1 MPLELSIGQYSDKG
15 CKPLNQDFHGVM
27 LPLEPLSSSKGAA
40 IALADGISSS
50 AVSQIASETSVKSFL
65 EDYYAT
71 SESWSVRSSVQRVL
85 HATNSWLYAQTRNG
99 AYRYDIEKGF
109 VCTFSGLVLKSATA
123 HLFHAGDSRIYR
135 LAGTTLEQLTED
147 HRVWMS
153 ADKSYLSRALG
164 MRQNLQ
170 LDYHAHAVEEG
181 DTFIL
186 ATDGVYEFVL
196 PTVIAQIIGEYGG
209 DLNEAARLIV
219 ARALSQGSDDNLTIQ
234 IARVDQ
240 LGGHDMQELQE
251 HALILPFPPELQSRL
266 LFDGYRIVREI
277 HHSPRSHV
285 YLAQDEETGEQVVLK
300 TPSVDMRDNA
310 AYLESFLM
318 EEWVARRVN
327 SAHLLQAGARS
338 RKRNFLYIVYEF
350 VEGKTLRQWMLDNPA
365 PDIEA
370 VRNIVEQIARGLQ
383 TMHRQEMLHQDLRP
397 ENIMIDSSGTAKIID
412 FGSAR
417 VAGVAEIATVHEQ
430 QHIRGTLQYTAPE
443 YLLGEPGGTCS
454 DLYSLGVIAYEMM
467 SGGLPYGAG
476 MGRAT
481 TRGAQQRLGYRSM
494 LDNERSTPF
503 WVDETLR
510 KAVQPH
516 PLRRYVE
523 LSEFLYDLRHPNPAF
538 LRKDRAPL
546 LERNPILFWK
556 TLSLILLLATAIL
569 LMTHPIIHR
578 SAQPGSTDAIP
589 AKSLNPNH
597 IISSGENT

>member
-1 MPLELSIGQYSDKG
+1 MPLELSIGQYSVKG
-15 CKPLNQDFHGVM
+15 CKSLNQDFHGVM
-27 LPLEPLSSSKGAA
+27 LPLEPLSSTKGAT

-85 HATNSWLYAQTRNG
+85 RATNSWLYAQTRNG
-99 AYRYDIEKGF
+99 TYRYDIEKGF
-109 VCTFSGLVLKSATA
+109 VCTFSALILKSATA
-123 HLFHAGDSRIYR
+123 HLFHAGDTRIYR
-135 LAGTTLEQLTED
+135 LAGATLEQLTED
-147 HRVWMS
+147 HRVWLS
-153 ADKSYLSRALG
+153 SDKSYLSRALG
-164 MRQNLQ
+164 MRESLE

-186 ATDGVYEFVL
+186 TTDGVHEFVS
-196 PTVIAQIIGEYGG
+196 PTVIARIIGKCRG
-209 DLNEAARLIV
+209 DLHEAARLVV
-219 ARALSQGSDDNLTIQ
+219 AEGLLQGSDDNLTIQ

-240 LGGHDMQELQE
+240 LGGHDVQELQE

-266 LFDGYRIVREI
+266 LFDGYLIVREI

-327 SAHLLQAGARS
+327 SDHLLQSRSRS
-338 RKRNFLYIVYEF
+338 RKRNFLYIVSEF

-365 PDIEA
+365 AEIEV

-412 FGSAR
+412 FGSTR
-417 VAGVAEIATVHEQ
+417 VAGVAEITTVHEQ

-443 YLLGEPGGTCS
+443 YLLGEPGGPTS

-467 SGGLPYGAG
+467 SGGLPYGAS

-481 TRGAQQRLGYRSM
+481 TRTAQQRLGYRSI
-494 LDNERSTPF
+494 LDNDRSIPF

-510 KAVQPH
+510 KAVQPQ
-516 PLRRYVE
+516 PLRRYGE
-523 LSEFLYDLRHPNPAF
+523 LSEFLYDLRHPNPVF
-538 LRKDRAPL
+538 VRKGRGPL
-546 LERNPILFWK
+546 LERNPVLFWK
-556 TLSLILLLATAIL
+556 MLSLILLLVTAVL
-569 LMTHPIIHR
+569 LVTHPLIFR
-578 SAQPGSTDAIP
+578 PALPGGTEVIP
-589 AKSLNPNH
+589 GKSLNPKH
-597 IISSGENT
+597 IVSSGENT